1 MAQPPPRRQL
11 MHSGPAGLLKC
22 AISSA
27 EQHIVHAPQ
36 DFPGAAVNQVPSR
49 SNPPA
54 DRGKREAS
62 LSLFLR
68 QRERIGKSASS
79 AACSPA
85 DAYPGRACV
94 RPGAGSCG
102 GGLRRGVAPPF
113 EDRQAAAHSTISS
126 VRATPHPQGVRKNA
140 RPLDGLCPPPQGG
153 GALEAIDSPQRQLAL
168 GARREAAPI

>member
-126 VRATPHPQGVRKNA
+126 VHTFA
-140 RPLDGLCPPPQGG
+140 RPPTTGRSEERPSIGRVCPPPQGG
-153 GALEAIDSPQRQLAL
+153 GTLEPIDSPQRQL
-168 GARREAAPI
+168 

>member
-11 MHSGPAGLLKC
+11 THSGPAGLLKC

-79 AACSPA
+79 ATTLAGGRLPGPRLRT
-85 DAYPGRACV
+85 PGRRLLWGRIKEEGRAD
-94 RPGAGSCG
+94 
-102 GGLRRGVAPPF
+102 LRR
-113 EDRQAAAHSTISS
+113 QAS
-126 VRATPHPQGVRKNA
+126 
-140 RPLDGLCPPPQGG
+140 
-153 GALEAIDSPQRQLAL
+153 
-168 GARREAAPI
+168 